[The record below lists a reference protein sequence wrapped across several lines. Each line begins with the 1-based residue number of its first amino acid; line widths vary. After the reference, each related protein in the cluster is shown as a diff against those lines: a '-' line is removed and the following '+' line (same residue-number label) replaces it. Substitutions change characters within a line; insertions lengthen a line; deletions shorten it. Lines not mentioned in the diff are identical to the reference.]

1 MPALIFRLDI
11 FGTASTRRVLGA
23 DVADVVRSNPGVIV
37 LLFNLVQHVT
47 KAIDGERPC
56 LCRLPLD
63 LDLRVSADFTFY
75 GTPEISEYG
84 IAFFACP
91 LYFAFYYLSK
101 CFYRK
106 RGHRFQH
113 PFDVQIQFFRSLF

>member
-23 DVADVVRSNPGVIV
+23 DVADVVRSNPSVIV
-37 LLFNLVQHVT
+37 LLFNQVQHVT

-56 LCRLPLD
+56 LWRLPLD

-84 IAFFACP
+84 IEHAHGFAQLMKRVPLLLGRTSRISGGPGCP
-91 LYFAFYYLSK
+91 L
-101 CFYRK
+101 
-106 RGHRFQH
+106 
-113 PFDVQIQFFRSLF
+113 